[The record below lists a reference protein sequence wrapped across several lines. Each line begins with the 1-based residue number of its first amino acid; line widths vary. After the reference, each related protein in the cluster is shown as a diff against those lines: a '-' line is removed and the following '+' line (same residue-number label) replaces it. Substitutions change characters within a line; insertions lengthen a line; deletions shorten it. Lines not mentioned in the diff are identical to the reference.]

1 MSVFGVTSTGFLR
14 PSLQEILALIEA
26 DQRAEI
32 SQSIDLST
40 ESVLG
45 QNNGIYARQLS
56 LVWEALEAIYGGTDP
71 DRAEDDQLSSISK
84 LTGTERRGESK
95 SIVKG
100 ASVTLEAGVTLLA
113 STHFAHVSGKP
124 DVRFTPR
131 ANFTAAGPGTL
142 AYPIDFEA
150 ELPGPVQAPS
160 GTLNIIATPVVGWV
174 SVNNTLNDADPLG
187 RFTDADEVLRLR
199 REQALAQAGGSTTGG
214 ILSDVLTVPNVTSVQ
229 VFENF
234 SDATDAQGLP
244 PKSFEVVLWDDA
256 GAVNN
261 AIAQAIWDS
270 KPGGI
275 QAYGTGGTSGTSTDD
290 NGDVHTVPFSRA
302 TAVPIYLEFDITKRD
317 GYTSAADFKL
327 VVAEAMDSIL
337 GTGDDVNF
345 YDVLIATQG
354 LGALVRAVRMGTAAS
369 PLTNA
374 TIAIGNRSIARFDT
388 ARTVVNEA

>member
-1 MSVFGVTSTGFLR
+1 MTFGVTATGFLR
-14 PSLQEILALIEA
+14 PSLQELLALIEA

-56 LVWEALEAIYGGTDP
+56 LAWEALEAIHNGTDP
-71 DRAEDDQLSSISK
+71 DRAEGDQLTSISK
-84 LTGTERRGESK
+84 LTGTDRRGESK
-95 SIVKG
+95 SIIVG
-100 ASVTLEAGVTLLA
+100 VGVTLDAGTTLTA
-113 STHFAHVSGKP
+113 GTHFAHVSSKP

-131 ANFTAAGPGTL
+131 ANFTAPGPGTAL
-142 AYPIDFEA
+142 YLLDFEA
-150 ELPGPVQAPS
+150 ENAGPVQAPAT
-160 GTLNIIATPVVGWV
+160 TLNVIATPVVGWV
-174 SVNNTLNDADPLG
+174 SVTNANDADPLG
-187 RFTDADEVLRLR
+187 RLTDADEVLRLR

-229 VFENF
+229 VFENY
-234 SDATDAQGLP
+234 SDTIDAQGLP
-244 PKSFEVVLWDDA
+244 SKSFEVVLWDDA
-256 GAVNN
+256 GASNN

-275 QAYGTGGTSGTSTDD
+275 QAYGTGGTSGTATDN

-302 TAVPIYLEFDITKRD
+302 VAVPIYLEFDITKRD
-317 GYTSAADFKL
+317 GYSTAADFKL
-327 VVAEAMDSIL
+327 TVVELMDASL

-369 PLTNA
+369 PLTNT

-388 ARTVVNEA
+388 ARVVVNEA